1 MVDSVS
7 KEKRSKI
14 MAAIHSKNTAPELTL
29 RRALW
34 KKGYRYRVNYGNE
47 KIDVAFPLKK
57 IAIFVD
63 GCFWHSCPI
72 HSHLPKSNQEYWI
85 PKLERNRKR
94 DKVNTEKL
102 EKEGWKV
109 IRFWEHEMDNL
120 DKLIEQVKKWL

>member
-1 MVDSVS
+1 
-7 KEKRSKI
+7 